1 MLSHDRMQVNRKVTK
16 DVVKK
21 RFKNF
26 STMLD
31 EIHHMQSTWVLSDEQ
46 LWSELRV
53 SISTVL
59 IPAYRSFF
67 GRFRQYLENT
77 KHADRYIKYQPKDIE
92 TIVEG
97 LCEGNPTSMARRKM

>member
-1 MLSHDRMQVNRKVTK
+1 MQVNGKVTK
-16 DVVKK
+16 DVVKE

-31 EIHHMQSTWVLSDEQ
+31 EIHRTQSTRVLSDKK

-53 SISTVL
+53 SISAVL

-77 KHADRYIKYQPKDIE
+77 KHADRYIKYQQEDIE
-92 TIVEG
+92 TVVEG
-97 LCEGNPTSMARRKM
+97 LFEGNPTYMARRKT